1 MAALNFPSSPSIG
14 STYIAN
20 GKTWTWDGTAWKS
33 TTKIQLDSQVSGTLP
48 TLNGGTGL
56 SSVGDGNSLLGVVGA
71 GTTLEY
77 KTLTSGS
84 GITITYSSGFINFDT
99 TGSAM
104 ISGSGTTG
112 TIALFQDDNTIGD
125 SLITQ
130 TGTMVQV
137 AGSFKALT
145 KSFKIPHPI
154 DPTNKILEHGSLEGP
169 EHGAYQRGTAS
180 GIGDVSIYLPDYWPY
195 LVEENYTVHL
205 TSRGNYNLFVKNQ
218 SADHFTVAKT
228 GEIDNTTIS
237 FDYFI
242 IGERKDTKIEVVQ
255 IKNKETKFTSKK

>member
-14 STYIAN
+14 STHIAN

-33 TTKIQLDSQVSGTLP
+33 TTKIQLESQVNGTLP
-48 TLNGGTGL
+48 TFNGGTGL
-56 SSVGDGNSLLGVVGA
+56 SSVGSGNSLLGIVGA

-84 GITITYSSGFINFDT
+84 GITITYSSGIINFDT
-99 TGSAM
+99 TGSSM
-104 ISGSGTTG
+104 VSGSGTTG

-130 TGTMVQV
+130 SGTMVQV

-145 KSFKIPHPI
+145 KSFKIPHPM
-154 DPTNKILEHGSLEGP
+154 DPKNKILEHGSLEGP

-180 GIGDVSIYLPDYWPY
+180 GIGDVEVFLPDYWPY
-195 LVEENYTVHL
+195 LVEDNYSIHL
-205 TSRGNYNLFVKNQ
+205 TSRGNYNLFIKNQ
-218 SADHFTVAKT
+218 LAGYFTVSKI
-228 GEIDNTTIS
+228 GEKDNSIIS

-242 IGERKDTKIEVVQ
+242 VGERKDTKIEVVQ
-255 IKNKETKFTSKK
+255 LKK

>member
-33 TTKIQLDSQVSGTLP
+33 TTKIQLESQVSGTLP

-112 TIALFQDDNTIGD
+112 TIALFQDDNTIAD

-154 DPTNKILEHGSLEGP
+154 DPNNKILEHGSLEGP

-180 GIGDVSIYLPDYWPY
+180 GIGDVDVILPDYWPY
-195 LVEENYTVHL
+195 LVEDNYTVHL
-205 TSRGNYNLFVKNQ
+205 TSRGNYNLFIKNQ
-218 SADHFTVAKT
+218 QADHFTVAKI
-228 GEIDNTTIS
+228 GEIDNSTIS

-255 IKNKETKFTSKK
+255 IKK

>member
-33 TTKIQLDSQVSGTLP
+33 TTKIQLESQVNGTLQ

-56 SSVGDGNSLLGVVGA
+56 SSVGSGNSLLGVVGA

-77 KTLTSGS
+77 KALTSGS
-84 GITITYSSGFINFDT
+84 GITITYSSGIINFDT
-99 TGSAM
+99 TGSSM
-104 ISGSGTTG
+104 ISGSGSTG
-112 TIALFQDDNTIGD
+112 TIALFQDDNTISD

-130 TGTMVQV
+130 SGTMVQV

-154 DPTNKILEHGSLEGP
+154 DPKNKILEHGSLEGP

-180 GIGDVSIYLPDYWPY
+180 GIGDVHVFLPDYWPY
-195 LVEENYTVHL
+195 LVEDNYTIHL

-218 SADHFTVAKT
+218 LSDHFTVTKI
-228 GEIDNTTIS
+228 GEIDNSTIS
-237 FDYFI
+237 FDYFVV
-242 IGERKDTKIEVVQ
+242 GERKDTKIEVVQ
-255 IKNKETKFTSKK
+255 LKK

>member
-33 TTKIQLDSQVSGTLP
+33 TTKIQLDSQVNGTLP
-48 TLNGGTGL
+48 TVNGGTGL
-56 SSVGDGNSLLGVVGA
+56 SSVGDGNSLLGVVGS

-112 TIALFQDDNTIGD
+112 TIALFQDDNTIAD

-154 DPTNKILEHGSLEGP
+154 DPKNKILEHGSLEGP

-180 GIGDVSIYLPDYWPY
+180 GIGDVDVILPDYWPF
-195 LVEENYTVHL
+195 LVENNYTVHL
-205 TSRGNYNLFVKNQ
+205 TSRGNYNLFIKSQ
-218 SADHFTVAKT
+218 QADYFTVAKI
-228 GEIDNTTIS
+228 GEIDHSTIS

-255 IKNKETKFTSKK
+255 IKK

>member
-14 STYIAN
+14 STHIAN

-33 TTKIQLDSQVSGTLP
+33 TTKIQLESQVNGTLP
-48 TLNGGTGL
+48 TFNGGTGL
-56 SSVGDGNSLLGVVGA
+56 SSVGSGNSLLGIVGA

-84 GITITYSSGFINFDT
+84 GITITYSSGIINFDT
-99 TGSAM
+99 TGSSM
-104 ISGSGTTG
+104 VSGSGTTG

-130 TGTMVQV
+130 SGTMVQV

-145 KSFKIPHPI
+145 KSFKIPHPM
-154 DPTNKILEHGSLEGP
+154 DPKNKILEHGSLEGP

-180 GIGDVSIYLPDYWPY
+180 GIGDVEVFLPDYWPY
-195 LVEENYTVHL
+195 LVEDNYSIHL
-205 TSRGNYNLFVKNQ
+205 TSRGNYNLFIKNQ
-218 SADHFTVAKT
+218 LAGYFKVSKI
-228 GEIDNTTIS
+228 GEKDNSIIS

-242 IGERKDTKIEVVQ
+242 VGERKDTKIEVVQ
-255 IKNKETKFTSKK
+255 LKK

>member
-33 TTKIQLDSQVSGTLP
+33 TTKIQLDSQVTGTLP
-48 TLNGGTGL
+48 TTNGGTGL

-77 KTLTSGS
+77 KTLTAGS

-99 TGSAM
+99 TGSSM
-104 ISGSGTTG
+104 VSGSGTTG

-154 DPTNKILEHGSLEGP
+154 DPKNKILEHGSLEGP

-180 GIGDVSIYLPDYWPY
+180 GIGDVEVFLPDYWSY
-195 LVEENYTVHL
+195 LVENNYTVHL
-205 TSRGNYNLFVKNQ
+205 TSRGNYNLYVKNQ
-218 SADHFTVAKT
+218 FSDYFTVAKI
-228 GEIDNTTIS
+228 GEVDNTTII
-237 FDYFI
+237 FDYLI

-255 IKNKETKFTSKK
+255 LRR

>member
-48 TLNGGTGL
+48 TINGGTGL
-56 SSVGDGNSLLGVVGA
+56 STVGDGNSLLGVVGA

-84 GITITYSSGFINFDT
+84 GITITYSSGIINFDT
-99 TGSAM
+99 TGSSM

-112 TIALFQDDNTIGD
+112 TIALFQDDNTISD

-154 DPTNKILEHGSLEGP
+154 DPKNKILEHGSLEGP

-180 GIGDVSIYLPDYWPY
+180 GIGDVDVILPDYWPY
-195 LVEENYTVHL
+195 LVEDNYTVHL
-205 TSRGNYNLFVKNQ
+205 TSRGNYNLFIKNQ
-218 SADHFTVAKT
+218 QADHFTVAKI
-228 GEIDNTTIS
+228 GEIDNSTIS

-255 IKNKETKFTSKK
+255 IKK

>member
-33 TTKIQLDSQVSGTLP
+33 TTKIQLESQVSGTLP

-99 TGSAM
+99 TGSSM

-112 TIALFQDDNTIGD
+112 TIALFQDDNTISD

-154 DPTNKILEHGSLEGP
+154 DPKNKILEHGSLEGP

-180 GIGDVSIYLPDYWPY
+180 GIGDVDVILPDYWPY
-195 LVEENYTVHL
+195 LVEDNYTVHL
-205 TSRGNYNLFVKNQ
+205 TSRGNYNLFIKNQ
-218 SADHFTVAKT
+218 QADHFTVAKI
-228 GEIDNTTIS
+228 GEIDNSTIS

-255 IKNKETKFTSKK
+255 IKK

>member
-1 MAALNFPSSPSIG
+1 MAAINFPSSPSIG
-14 STYIAN
+14 TTYSQN
-20 GKTWTWDGTAWKS
+20 GKEWIFDGVAWKS
-33 TTKIQLDSQVSGTLP
+33 VSRIILDSQVSGTLAS
-48 TLNGGTGL
+48 TNGGTGL
-56 SSVGDGNSLLGVVGA
+56 TTVGSANTLLGVVGA

-77 KTLTSGS
+77 KSLTAGS
-84 GITITYSSGFINFDT
+84 GITITYSSGIINFDT

-112 TIALFQDDNTIGD
+112 TIALFQDDNTIAD

-154 DPTNKILEHGSLEGP
+154 DPKNKILEHGSLEGP

-180 GIGDVSIYLPDYWPY
+180 GIGDVEVFLPDYCSY
-195 LVEENYTVHL
+195 LVENNYTVHL
-205 TSRGNYNLFVKNQ
+205 TSRVN
-218 SADHFTVAKT
+218 
-228 GEIDNTTIS
+228 
-237 FDYFI
+237 
-242 IGERKDTKIEVVQ
+242 
-255 IKNKETKFTSKK
+255 

>member
-33 TTKIQLDSQVSGTLP
+33 TTKIQLESQVSGTLP
-48 TLNGGTGL
+48 TFNGGTGL
-56 SSVGDGNSLLGVVGA
+56 SSVGSGNSLLGVVGA

-84 GITITYSSGFINFDT
+84 GITITYSSGIINFDT

-104 ISGSGTTG
+104 ISGSGSTG
-112 TIALFQDDNTIGD
+112 TIALFQDDNTISD

-130 TGTMVQV
+130 SGTMVQV

-145 KSFKIPHPI
+145 KSFKIPHPM
-154 DPTNKILEHGSLEGP
+154 DPKNKILEHGSLEGP

-180 GIGDVSIYLPDYWPY
+180 GIGDVSVCLPDYWPY
-195 LVEENYTVHL
+195 LVEDNYTIHL

-218 SADHFTVAKT
+218 FADYFTVTKI
-228 GEIDNTTIS
+228 GEIDNSTIS
-237 FDYFI
+237 FDYFVV
-242 IGERKDTKIEVVQ
+242 GERKDTKIEVVQ
-255 IKNKETKFTSKK
+255 IKK

>member
-33 TTKIQLDSQVSGTLP
+33 TTKIQLESQVSGTLP

-56 SSVGDGNSLLGVVGA
+56 SSVGSGNSLLGVVGA

-84 GITITYSSGFINFDT
+84 GITITYSSGIINFDT
-99 TGSAM
+99 TGSSM

-112 TIALFQDDNTIGD
+112 TIALFQDDNTISD

-154 DPTNKILEHGSLEGP
+154 DPKNKILEHGSLEGP

-180 GIGDVSIYLPDYWPY
+180 GIGDVDVILPDYWPY
-195 LVEENYTVHL
+195 LVEDNYTVHL
-205 TSRGNYNLFVKNQ
+205 TSRGNYNLFIKDQ
-218 SADHFTVAKT
+218 QADHFTVSKI
-228 GEIDNTTIS
+228 GEIDNSTIS

-255 IKNKETKFTSKK
+255 IKK

>member
-33 TTKIQLDSQVSGTLP
+33 TTKIQLESQVSGTLP

-154 DPTNKILEHGSLEGP
+154 DPKNKILEHGSLEGP

-180 GIGDVSIYLPDYWPY
+180 GIGDVEVFLPDYWSY
-195 LVEENYTVHL
+195 LVENNYTVHL
-205 TSRGNYNLFVKNQ
+205 TSRGNYNLYIKNQ
-218 SADHFTVAKT
+218 FSDYFTVAKI
-228 GEIDNTTIS
+228 GEVDNTTII
-237 FDYFI
+237 FDYLI

-255 IKNKETKFTSKK
+255 LRR

>member
-33 TTKIQLDSQVSGTLP
+33 TTKIQLESQVNGTLP
-48 TLNGGTGL
+48 TVNGGTGL

-77 KTLTSGS
+77 KKLTSGS

-154 DPTNKILEHGSLEGP
+154 DPKNKILEHGSLEGP
-169 EHGAYQRGTAS
+169 EHGAYQRGTVS
-180 GIGDVSIYLPDYWPY
+180 GSGDVEVFLPDYWSY
-195 LVEENYTVHL
+195 LVEDNYTVHL
-205 TSRGNYNLFVKNQ
+205 TSRGNYNLFIKNQ
-218 SADHFTVAKT
+218 QAGHFTVAKI

-255 IKNKETKFTSKK
+255 IKK